1 MITAQ
6 YSFLGANESMR
17 LTMRLF
23 LALTLIALLALS
35 CGGST
40 QGKNTR
46 ARPKSGPVSI
56 PHNISTSLLPTLAV
70 GLESSY
76 VFLHPD
82 GDSSFFGPLNGG
94 ELVKRVD
101 GTRLWTLIWIPRL
114 RISGWVRA
122 NQVYRVKGKTSDEDT
137 VPTKYLTILNILK
150 KRVNIRKGP
159 STKSRI
165 IFNAKQ
171 RQEFVML
178 DERWGWYQVWLPPL
192 KQKGWVAGNIAVK
205 QRKK

>member
-1 MITAQ
+1 
-6 YSFLGANESMR
+6 MR
-17 LTMRLF
+17 LNMRLF
-23 LALTLIALLALS
+23 LALTLVALIALS
-35 CGGST
+35 CGGSQ
-40 QGKNTR
+40 QGKS
-46 ARPKSGPVSI
+46 AGDRPKSGPVTI
-56 PHNISTSLLPTLAV
+56 PDNISASLLPTLAV
-70 GLESSY
+70 GLESCY
-76 VFLHPD
+76 VFLQPD

-137 VPTKYLTILNILK
+137 VPTEYLTILNILK
-150 KRVNIRKGP
+150 TRVNIRKGP

-165 IFNAKQ
+165 VFKAKQ

-178 DERWGWYQVWLPPL
+178 DDKRGWYQVWVPPL

>member
-1 MITAQ
+1 
-6 YSFLGANESMR
+6 MR
-17 LTMRLF
+17 LNMRFF
-23 LALTLIALLALS
+23 LALTLVTLIALS
-35 CGGST
+35 CAGSK
-40 QGKNTR
+40 QGKSTGD
-46 ARPKSGPVSI
+46 RPKSGPVTIPDSI
-56 PHNISTSLLPTLAV
+56 SASLLPTLAV
-70 GLESSY
+70 GLESCY
-76 VFLHPD
+76 VFLQPD
-82 GDSSFFGPLNGG
+82 GDSSFFGPLIGG

-122 NQVYRVKGKTSDEDT
+122 TQLYRVKGKISDEDT
-137 VPTKYLTILNILK
+137 VPTEYLTILNIIK
-150 KRVNIRKGP
+150 TRENIRKGP

-165 IFNAKQ
+165 IFKARQ

-178 DERWGWYQVWLPPL
+178 DESRGWYQVWVPTL